1 MERKDLLFPSVIAL
15 ALSIEEHAL
24 SGWKLDMT
32 NPPIQFG
39 WQWKCGFVKNETK
52 QTGEPEVE
60 KRKAGRP
67 SQDKK

>member
-1 MERKDLLFPSVIAL
+1 MERKELLFPSVIAL

-24 SGWKLDMT
+24 SGWKLDML
-32 NPPIQFG
+32 NPPVQFG
-39 WQWKCGFVKNETK
+39 WQWKCGFIKNETT
-52 QTGEPEVE
+52 QEVEPE